1 MWGYVKKK
9 KGKTESVINEREGII
24 TTEYECSCND
34 VKEETLSSAP
44 EMKECD
50 APVMQREPVRSAQPK
65 RRGML
70 LGFLVFALGITILN
84 TMWNMMERKIEFA
97 NKDIVKTTA
106 EMSKRVEAALASV
119 KAMEE
124 QFASVKTTS
133 EMNTKDVASLKT
145 SIGSY
150 SDQTER
156 LELQAKRHADYL
168 KRELRGKQME
178 LRELAELV
186 RFQETLLGES
196 RSGDTRKV
204 AASHSSSE
212 DRVPQA
218 GGKIGAKDVEKK

>member
-1 MWGYVKKK
+1 MWVHVKKR
-9 KGKTESVINEREGII
+9 KGKADSGAIEKEGII

-34 VKEETLSSAP
+34 MKEETRSSAP
-44 EMKECD
+44 EMNVCD
-50 APVMQREPVRSAQPK
+50 APAMQREPVRNAQPK

-70 LGFLVFALGITILN
+70 LGFLIFALSITILN
-84 TMWNMMERKIEFA
+84 TMWNMMEKKIEFA

-106 EMSKRVEAALASV
+106 EMSKRVEAALVSV

-124 QFASVKTTS
+124 QFASVKATS

-196 RSGDTRKV
+196 RSGDTREV
-204 AASHSSSE
+204 AASHSASE
-212 DRVPQA
+212 DGVPQA
-218 GGKIGAKDVEKK
+218 GGKIGAKNVEKK

>member
-1 MWGYVKKK
+1 MWVHVKKR
-9 KGKTESVINEREGII
+9 KGKTDSGANEKEGII

-34 VKEETLSSAP
+34 MKEETRCSAP

-50 APVMQREPVRSAQPK
+50 APVMQREPVRNTQPK

-84 TMWNMMERKIEFA
+84 TMWNMMEQKIEFA

-119 KAMEE
+119 KAIEE
-124 QFASVKTTS
+124 QFASVKATS

-196 RSGDTRKV
+196 RSGDTREV
-204 AASHSSSE
+204 AASHSAGE
-212 DRVPQA
+212 DGAPQA
-218 GGKIGAKDVEKK
+218 GGKIGAKNVEKK